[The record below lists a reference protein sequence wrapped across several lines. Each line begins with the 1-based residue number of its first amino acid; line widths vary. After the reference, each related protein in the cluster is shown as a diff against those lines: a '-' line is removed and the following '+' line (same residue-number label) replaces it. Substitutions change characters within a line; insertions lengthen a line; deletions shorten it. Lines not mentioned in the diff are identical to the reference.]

1 MENERSPIL
10 NNIKEEIPLEFLC
23 ILPIFQPEKKLNEP
37 VKVKTETS
45 EEDLRSYKE
54 LVNAAEKNPQSSLF

>member
-37 VKVKTETS
+37 VKVETETS

>member
-23 ILPIFQPEKKLNEP
+23 ILPIFQPEKKLYEP

-54 LVNAAEKNPQSSLF
+54 LVNATEKNPQSSLF